1 MTVEQVYKTMD
12 SDYASVKDRLQNDA
26 LIEKF
31 LIKFLADESYA
42 NIIKNLEAQNL
53 EEAFR
58 AAHTLKGVCQNL
70 GLDRL
75 YKSSYDVTEVLRNG
89 KNDVTPEMME
99 KLESD
104 YDVTVSSIRELQ

>member
-1 MTVEQVYKTMD
+1 MTENIC
-12 SDYASVKDRLQNDA
+12 KDIINISLQTIYNDG
-26 LIEKF
+26 ENNF

-42 NIIKNLEAQNL
+42 NIIKNLETQNL

-58 AAHTLKGVCQNL
+58 AAHNLKGVCQNL

-75 YKSSYDVTEVLRNG
+75 YKSSYDVTEALRNG

>member
-1 MTVEQVYKTMD
+1 MTVEQVYKNMD

-42 NIIKNLEAQNL
+42 NILKNLEAQNL
-53 EEAFR
+53 EETFR

-75 YKSSYDVTEVLRNG
+75 YKSSYDVTEALRNG
-89 KNDVTPEMME
+89 KNDVTSEMME

-104 YDVTVSSIRELQ
+104 YDITVSSIRELQ

>member
-1 MTVEQVYKTMD
+1 MTVEQVYKNMYR
-12 SDYASVKDRLQNDA
+12 DYASVKDRLQNDA

>member
-1 MTVEQVYKTMD
+1 MTVEQVYKNMD
-12 SDYASVKDRLQNDA
+12 GDYASVKDRLQNDA

>member
-1 MTVEQVYKTMD
+1 MTVEQVYKNMD

-104 YDVTVSSIRELQ
+104 YDVTVSSICELQ

>member
-1 MTVEQVYKTMD
+1 MTVEQVYKNMD
-12 SDYASVKDRLQNDA
+12 SDYASVKARLQNDA

-42 NIIKNLEAQNL
+42 NIIKNLEVQNP

>member
-1 MTVEQVYKTMD
+1 MTIEQVYKNMD

-42 NIIKNLEAQNL
+42 NILKNLEAQNL

-58 AAHTLKGVCQNL
+58 A
-70 GLDRL
+70 
-75 YKSSYDVTEVLRNG
+75 
-89 KNDVTPEMME
+89 P
-99 KLESD
+99 
-104 YDVTVSSIRELQ
+104 IP

>member
-1 MTVEQVYKTMD
+1 MTVEQVYKNMD

-42 NIIKNLEAQNL
+42 NIFKNL

-75 YKSSYDVTEVLRNG
+75 YKSSYDVTEALRNG
-89 KNDVTPEMME
+89 KNDVTSEMME

-104 YDVTVSSIRELQ
+104 YDITVSSIRELQ

>member
-1 MTVEQVYKTMD
+1 MTVEQVYKNMD

-31 LIKFLADESYA
+31 LIKFLADESYT
-42 NIIKNLEAQNL
+42 NIFKNLEAQNL

-75 YKSSYDVTEVLRNG
+75 YKSSYDAVSYTHLRRL
-89 KNDVTPEMME
+89 PCC
-99 KLESD
+99 
-104 YDVTVSSIRELQ
+104 RERACICTLRI

>member
-1 MTVEQVYKTMD
+1 MTVEQVYKNMD

-42 NIIKNLEAQNL
+42 NIIKNLEAQNP

>member
-1 MTVEQVYKTMD
+1 MTVEQVYKNMD

-31 LIKFLADESYA
+31 LIKFLADESYT
-42 NIIKNLEAQNL
+42 NILKKLEAQNL

-75 YKSSYDVTEVLRNG
+75 YKSSYDVTEALRNG
-89 KNDVTPEMME
+89 KNDVTSEMME

-104 YDVTVSSIRELQ
+104 YDITVSSIRELQ

>member
-1 MTVEQVYKTMD
+1 MTVEQVYKNMD

-42 NIIKNLEAQNL
+42 NIFKNLEAQNL

-70 GLDRL
+70 GLDR
-75 YKSSYDVTEVLRNG
+75 NG
-89 KNDVTPEMME
+89 KNDVTSEMME

-104 YDVTVSSIRELQ
+104 YDITVSSIRELQ

>member
-1 MTVEQVYKTMD
+1 MTVEQVYKNMD

-53 EEAFR
+53 EDAFR

>member
-1 MTVEQVYKTMD
+1 MTVEQVYKNMD

-42 NIIKNLEAQNL
+42 NILKNLEAQNL

-58 AAHTLKGVCQNL
+58 AAAYFEG
-70 GLDRL
+70 RM
-75 YKSSYDVTEVLRNG
+75 
-89 KNDVTPEMME
+89 PEPWTGPSVQV
-99 KLESD
+99 KL
-104 YDVTVSSIRELQ
+104 

>member
-1 MTVEQVYKTMD
+1 MTVEQVYKNMD

-42 NIIKNLEAQNL
+42 NILKNLEEQNL

-75 YKSSYDVTEVLRNG
+75 YKSSYDVTEALRNG

-104 YDVTVSSIRELQ
+104 YDVTVASIRELQ